1 MADNAPQIVEQDI
14 PEITMPDL
22 TTSQWWMVLV
32 GFISMGWL
40 LFQLSPV
47 LTPFAIAALFAYLG
61 DPVADWLETKR
72 LSRTVAVV
80 IVFLLLTLIVTVLL
94 LVLIP
99 TLNSQIGK
107 LIDTLPSFIEWARTK
122 LAPLIA
128 RLSDLGVSTPDKESL
143 LEMASSH
150 WQEAGGFAATLLSS
164 VSKSGMAVVGWT
176 MNLLLIP
183 VVTFY
188 LLRDWD
194 VLKSRVQ
201 ELLPRHVEPTISYLA
216 TESNSVLGS
225 FLRGQLSVMLAL
237 GLIYSVG
244 LWIVGLELGI
254 LIGMVAGVISFIPYL
269 GTIVGL
275 ALGVIAV
282 LFQFGD
288 INHLIAV
295 LVVFGIGQ
303 VLEGMILTPWLVGDR
318 IGLHPVAVI
327 FAVLAGG
334 QLFGFLGILLALPAA
349 SVIMVL
355 LRYVHRQYRRSR
367 LYGTD
372 DPPHPDLS
380 SDQLL
385 AADDGPPAGDH
396 D

>member
-1 MADNAPQIVEQDI
+1 MANTERPISEKDI

-32 GFISMGWL
+32 CLLALGWL
-40 LFQLSPV
+40 LFYLSPV

-61 DPVADWLETKR
+61 DPVADWLEAKGI
-72 LSRTVAVV
+72 SRTVSVV
-80 IVFLLLTLIVTVLL
+80 IVFLLLSVLITVLL

-99 TLNSQIGK
+99 TLNSQVGK
-107 LIDTLPSFIEWARTK
+107 LIDTLPSFFEWARTK
-122 LAPLIA
+122 LAPLVA
-128 RLSDLGVSTPDKESL
+128 RLNDLGVSTPDKDAM
-143 LEMASSH
+143 LEMVSSH

-194 VLKSRVQ
+194 VLKARVQ
-201 ELLPRHVEPTISYLA
+201 ELLPRHIEPTVTYLA

-237 GLIYSVG
+237 GLIYAIG

-254 LIGMVAGVISFIPYL
+254 LIGMIAGVISFIPYL
-269 GTIVGL
+269 GTIVGML
-275 ALGVIAV
+275 LGVIAV

-288 INHLIAV
+288 VNHLIAV
-295 LVVFGIGQ
+295 LAVFAVGQ

-349 SVIMVL
+349 SVIMVV
-355 LRYVHRQYRRSR
+355 LRYIHRQYRRSR
-367 LYGTD
+367 LYGPNDPLHPECD
-372 DPPHPDLS
+372 DAQKPVIEVGS
-380 SDQLL
+380 S
-385 AADDGPPAGDH
+385 PGDH